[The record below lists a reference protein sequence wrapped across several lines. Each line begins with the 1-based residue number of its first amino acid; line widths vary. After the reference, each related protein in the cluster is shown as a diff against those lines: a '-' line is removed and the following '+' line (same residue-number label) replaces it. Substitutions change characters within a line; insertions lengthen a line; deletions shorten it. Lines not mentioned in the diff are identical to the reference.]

1 MLAYYFDLALRSF
14 RASKALSLLMV
25 LALGLGIG
33 ACMTT
38 LTVYHV
44 LSGDPI
50 PGKSQRLFNVQ
61 LDAADMVG
69 YKPGEEP
76 LLQLTRSDAEA
87 LLRDKRGQR
96 QVMMTGGFNAVQTND
111 AASKPFYVDSRF
123 TSADFFAMFDAP
135 FAHGGGWDARAD
147 AEAARVVVISKS
159 LNDKLFAGQNS
170 VGRELR
176 VNNVVLRVVG
186 VLQDWRPVP
195 HYFDL
200 TASGAYGKTAAFYVP
215 FSLAM
220 EKRFAASG
228 NMHCWGKPTVGSL
241 RGLNVSCAWVQ
252 YWVEL
257 AAAADAPAY
266 RQYLAQYSEEQ
277 RRTGR
282 FERPANVRARDVVG
296 WLTHRQVLPGD
307 VKLQL
312 WLAFAFLLVCLT
324 NTVGLLLAKAMR
336 RSAEIGVRRALGA
349 RKSDIFRQFVVE
361 AGTLGLAGGMLGL
374 ALAAVGLWLVRQSP
388 AQHAPLA
395 QMDWP
400 MLALTFGL
408 ALLASLVAGLLP
420 AWRAA
425 SVTPAQ
431 QLKTQ

>member
-1 MLAYYFDLALRSF
+1 
-14 RASKALSLLMV
+14 
-25 LALGLGIG
+25 
-33 ACMTT
+33 
-38 LTVYHV
+38 
-44 LSGDPI
+44 
-50 PGKSQRLFNVQ
+50 
-61 LDAADMVG
+61 
-69 YKPGEEP
+69 
-76 LLQLTRSDAEA
+76 
-87 LLRDKRGQR
+87 
-96 QVMMTGGFNAVQTND
+96 
-111 AASKPFYVDSRF
+111 
-123 TSADFFAMFDAP
+123 
-135 FAHGGGWDARAD
+135 
-147 AEAARVVVISKS
+147 
-159 LNDKLFAGQNS
+159 
-170 VGRELR
+170 
-176 VNNVVLRVVG
+176 
-186 VLQDWRPVP
+186 
-195 HYFDL
+195 
-200 TASGAYGKTAAFYVP
+200 
-215 FSLAM
+215 
-220 EKRFAASG
+220 
-228 NMHCWGKPTVGSL
+228 
-241 RGLNVSCAWVQ
+241 
-252 YWVEL
+252 
-257 AAAADAPAY
+257 
-266 RQYLAQYSEEQ
+266 
-277 RRTGR
+277 
-282 FERPANVRARDVVG
+282 VVG